1 MVEYIRGG
9 SPRGKWSGMDTQAL
23 ARRVVE
29 LLEEKQASDIMLLDL
44 RSLRT
49 FADFFVICSG
59 GSERQL
65 KSLLDVVD
73 EGVAEEFGFETKTEG
88 MTSAGWVLLDYGDV
102 VVHIFSNEMR
112 DFYRL
117 ERLWDAATPLVVVQ

>member
-1 MVEYIRGG
+1 
-9 SPRGKWSGMDTQAL
+9 
-23 ARRVVE
+23 
-29 LLEEKQASDIMLLDL
+29 
-44 RSLRT
+44 
-49 FADFFVICSG
+49 VICSG

-65 KSLLDVVD
+65 KSVLDVVD
-73 EGVAEEFGFETKTEG
+73 EGVAEEYGLETKTEG

>member
-1 MVEYIRGG
+1 MAVRNAND
-9 SPRGKWSGMDTQAL
+9 P
-23 ARRVVE
+23 E
-29 LLEEKQASDIMLLDL
+29 LMMKMAVHGLQEKKGLDIISIDL
-44 RSLRT
+44 RMIGTS

-73 EGVAEEFGFETKTEG
+73 DGVAEEYGLETKTEG